1 MVTFNCEVCNETV
14 PKKKTEQHYYRCPDA
29 YYTCIDCSTTFDDGV
44 SYKKHIQCI
53 SEDEKYQKALYKGK
67 KNQNNKQQQ
76 QPQHQQQQQQQQL
89 KEKTPET
96 KTQKSKKVEA
106 KKNGKVTLKKGENLY
121 KIMKSIKNKDT
132 KKDLLKRLIVNDDG
146 YLVLKD

>member
-96 KTQKSKKVEA
+96 KTPKSKKVEA

>member
-76 QPQHQQQQQQQQL
+76 QQQQV

-96 KTQKSKKVEA
+96 KTTKSKKVEA